1 MYEYSCRILRVVDGD
16 TVDVDIDLGFGIWK
30 KKERI
35 RLYGIDTPE
44 SRTSDKEEKIYGNY
58 AKQVVECW
66 LPVGTMQTLVT
77 QKDESGKY
85 GRILGQFK
93 VYDMHSGKDIIL
105 NEWMI
110 ENHIGVKYHGQSKE
124 DVEAEHLE
132 NRKNVNLDLGFLL
145 SEEKEE

>member
-1 MYEYSCRILRVVDGD
+1 MYEYNCKIVRVVDGD

-58 AKQVVECW
+58 AKQVVQNW
-66 LPVGTMQTLVT
+66 LPVGTTQTLAT
-77 QKDESGKY
+77 QKDGAGKY
-85 GRILGQFK
+85 GRILGQFI
-93 VYDMHSGKDIIL
+93 VYDINRGENMIL
-105 NEWMI
+105 NEWMV
-110 ENHIGVKYHGQSKE
+110 ENYIGVKYHGQSKQ

-132 NRKNVNLDLGFLL
+132 NRKKVNLDVGFML
-145 SEEKEE
+145 SEKEE

>member
-1 MYEYSCRILRVVDGD
+1 MYEYNCRILRVVDGD

-85 GRILGQFK
+85 GSILGQFK
-93 VYDMHSGKDIIL
+93 VYDMHKGEYIIL
-105 NEWMI
+105 NDWMI